1 MSALALQV
9 WQLALRARGATL
21 WTVHARLERLGL
33 VVEPS
38 AVSAACRELVRAGYA
53 DKSPLG
59 YRARQVR
66 QLELVAG
73 GGACDICTASCTFE
87 AMQMCARRRDES
99 AECGFDNDQPEA
111 LGGAFEFVPRDS
123 AAGIRERESRAGARP

>member
-9 WQLALRARGATL
+9 WQLALRARGAAL

-38 AVSAACRELVRAGYA
+38 TVSDACRELVRAGYA
-53 DKSPLG
+53 DKSPFG

-66 QLELVAG
+66 QLELGAAAVG
-73 GGACDICTASCTFE
+73 GG
-87 AMQMCARRRDES
+87 R
-99 AECGFDNDQPEA
+99 
-111 LGGAFEFVPRDS
+111 
-123 AAGIRERESRAGARP
+123 